1 MQLVPVRVS
10 FVLSQYDS
18 VFGSIIQ
25 LRDFFKMCELT
36 EVMRQQG
43 NHFFIDILN
52 NARVGDPSDRDTEI
66 SNSRKEDIEDVSAD
80 PSFEERC
87 TSNGATK
94 Y

>member
-1 MQLVPVRVS
+1 
-10 FVLSQYDS
+10 
-18 VFGSIIQ
+18 
-25 LRDFFKMCELT
+25 MCELT

-66 SNSRKEDIEDVSAD
+66 SNSRKEDIEDVSGD